1 MSVDA
6 GPGGRCNA
14 RRRAREPF
22 PRAARALSVVR
33 LRGARTRLQI
43 RVREGEYV
51 TFVRIL
57 TLMYRSGSIFAGR
70 AAIFVT
76 VYRGATLNHQ
86 GGLPLRRRSSD
97 QEPEGFASRLRS
109 VIDAHGG
116 ASALARVIAR
126 SEGAVRK
133 WLRAESEPNV
143 TDLRAICAA
152 TATDIAWLV
161 SGKSEPVRIPST
173 PL

>member
-22 PRAARALSVVR
+22 ARAARALSVVR

-57 TLMYRSGSIFAGR
+57 TLMYGSASISAGR

-76 VYRGATLNHQ
+76 VYRGAALNHQ
-86 GGLPLRRRSSD
+86 GGSSAATLLVRS
-97 QEPEGFASRLRS
+97 GNGRLRLAS
-109 VIDAHGG
+109 SQRDRCTWGCKRPRPRHRALRGSG
-116 ASALARVIAR
+116 AQMA
-126 SEGAVRK
+126 
-133 WLRAESEPNV
+133 
-143 TDLRAICAA
+143 
-152 TATDIAWLV
+152 
-161 SGKSEPVRIPST
+161 
-173 PL
+173 